1 MDRRL
6 LACLSGLL
14 FLATTSI
21 LWACPFCG
29 PMQGQTL
36 SKEVQQARFVV
47 FGPLSN
53 PQARLNPDG
62 TESGTTDLTIEA
74 VIKDHE
80 YLKGKKVLVVP
91 RYIPVQ
97 EKDAKLRFLLF
108 CDLFQERVDPY
119 RGLPMLGKDVV
130 AYLNGATRL
139 EKAPA
144 PERLKFFFQYL
155 DHEDPELATDAYRE
169 FAASEY
175 RDVLGMI
182 QGSDR
187 AQLRARLVHWLRDPN
202 TPAFRLGFYGM
213 LLGHCGDKAADLS
226 VYQELLADEQRAQL
240 SGLDG
245 ILAGYVLLD
254 PAKGW
259 KHLEGVLSNPA
270 LEFTTRYAGL
280 RAVRFLWD
288 FHPDLVPKKTLL
300 AALARLVEQRDIAD
314 LAIDDLRKWG
324 EWSLTEKVL
333 SYFSA
338 ESHDVSIVKRAIIKY
353 ALRCPE
359 PAARAFIAEQRKLQP
374 ERVREIE
381 ELLELEVPTPSVT
394 PTPKPATQPGGS

>member
-6 LACLSGLL
+6 VVCLSGLVL
-14 FLATTSI
+14 LAAASAA
-21 LWACPFCG
+21 WACPFCG

-36 SKEVQQARFVV
+36 AKEVQQARFVV

-62 TESGTTDLTIEA
+62 TESGSTDLSIEA

-80 YLKGKKVLVVP
+80 FLKGKKVLVLP

-97 EKDAKLRFLLF
+97 EKDAKIRFLLF
-108 CDLFQERVDPY
+108 CDLFQDRVDPY
-119 RGLPMLGKDVV
+119 RGLPMVSKDVV
-130 AYLNGATRL
+130 AYLGGALPL
-139 EKAPA
+139 EKAPV

-155 DHEDPELATDAYRE
+155 DHEDPELSTDAYRE
-169 FAASEY
+169 FASSEY
-175 RDVLGMI
+175 RDVLTML

-187 AQLRARLVHWLRDPN
+187 AKLRAKLVHWLRDPN

-213 LLGHCGDKAADLS
+213 LLGHCGDKATDLS
-226 VYQELLADEQRAQL
+226 LYQELLADEQRAQL

-254 PAKGW
+254 PTTGW
-259 KHLEGVLSNPA
+259 KYLEGMLANPA

-288 FHPDLVPKKTLL
+288 FHPELVAKKTLL
-300 AALARLVEQRDIAD
+300 AALSRLVEQRDIAD

-324 EWSLTEKVL
+324 EWSLTGKVL
-333 SYFSA
+333 PYFTA
-338 ESHDVSIVKRAIIKY
+338 DSHDVSIVKRAIIKY
-353 ALRCPE
+353 ALRCPD
-359 PAARAFIAEQRKLQP
+359 PAAQAFIAEQRKLQP
-374 ERVREIE
+374 QRVREIE

-394 PTPKPATQPGGS
+394 PTPKPATKPGG